1 MHHFAYRR
9 GVSHQ
14 NVLHAE
20 EVDLTDL
27 AATVGTPFY
36 CYSSAT
42 LERHY
47 RVFADVF
54 AGAPPDALVCY
65 SVKANSNL
73 GVLATLGRLGAGMDI
88 VSEGELRRAV
98 AVKVAP
104 ERIVFSGV
112 GKTQAEMAVAL
123 DVGILAFNVES
134 EPELRALSEVAA
146 SRGATA
152 RIAFRVNPDVDAKTH
167 HKIATGKAEN
177 KFGVPFA
184 QAPALYALA
193 SKLPGVEAA
202 GVHMHIGSQ
211 ITDLAPFRNAFAL
224 LKDLVNELRA
234 NSFAIDFVNLGGGLG
249 VPYRSD
255 EPAPPLPAEYGKL
268 VRETVGDLG
277 CKLLFEPGRLIAAN
291 AGILVARVLYV
302 KRGEPKTFTIVDAA
316 MNDLIRP
323 TLYEAY
329 HEIWPVAEPAPGA
342 AMITSDVVGPVC
354 ETGDYLALD
363 RALPELRSGDLIAVM
378 TAGAYGAVLASQYN
392 SRLLVP
398 EVLVAGDR
406 YAVTRPRPHYGDML
420 AAERLP
426 DWLKPERRS

>member
-1 MHHFAYRR
+1 MHHFTYRQ
-9 GVSHQ
+9 GVGGGSI
-14 NVLHAE
+14 LHAE
-20 EVDLTDL
+20 DLSLADL
-27 AATVGTPFY
+27 AQSVGTPFY
-36 CYSSAT
+36 CYSTAT

-47 RVFADVF
+47 RVFADAF
-54 AGAPPDALVCY
+54 TGMDAEVCY

-73 GVLATLGRLGAGMDI
+73 GVLATLARLGAGMDV
-88 VSEGELRRAV
+88 VSEGELRRVLTAG
-98 AVKVAP
+98 VAP
-104 ERIVFSGV
+104 EKIAFSGV
-112 GKTQAEMAVAL
+112 GKTRDEMAFAL
-123 DVGILAFNVES
+123 EQDIFAFNVES
-134 EPELRALSEVAA
+134 EPELRALSDTA
-146 SRGATA
+146 SALGLSA
-152 RIAFRVNPDVDAKTH
+152 RIALRVNPDIDAQTH

-177 KFGVPFA
+177 KFGVPFGEA
-184 QAPALYALA
+184 LALYRLA
-193 SKLPGVEAA
+193 AALPGVDPR

-224 LKDLVNELRA
+224 LKELVDELRA

-291 AGILVARVLYV
+291 AGILVSRVLYV

-342 AMITSDVVGPVC
+342 ETITTDVVGPVC

-363 RALPELRSGDLIAVM
+363 RPLPELRSGDLIAVM

-406 YAVTRPRPHYGDML
+406 YAVTRPRPHYRDML